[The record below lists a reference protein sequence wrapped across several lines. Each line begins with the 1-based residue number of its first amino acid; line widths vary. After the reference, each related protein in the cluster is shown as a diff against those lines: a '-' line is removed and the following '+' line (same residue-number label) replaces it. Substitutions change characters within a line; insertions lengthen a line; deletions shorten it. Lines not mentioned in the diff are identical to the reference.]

1 MIMLVAAG
9 YGIGIGLESQ
19 IALYSHPD
27 VIIRPIADEVPN
39 TATFIVVPEKTA
51 SKELERFIK
60 RAQEIGRSGIS

>member
-27 VIIRPIADEVPN
+27 VIIRQVVDEVPN
-39 TATFIVVPEKTA
+39 TATFIVVPEKPA
-51 SKELERFIK
+51 SIELERFIK
-60 RAQEIGRSGIS
+60 RAQEIGKTSPG

>member
-27 VIIRPIADEVPN
+27 VIIRPVADEVPN
-39 TATFIVVPEKTA
+39 TATFIVVPEKPA